1 MEKIPSNQGIEYIL
15 TSIRNFLWEYPY
27 KNISNVIF
35 MNEYSFYSYMKN
47 QNLGTNTLENIM
59 EKIEDCIPITL
70 TDKTHELFISSFN
83 SKSEEEANLILERLK
98 DECKAEFLK
107 EIRLIK
113 SDVQWKNLTELCKK
127 IRQENYNFDFILKR
141 I

>member
-15 TSIRNFLWEYPY
+15 TSIRNFLLDYPY

-35 MNEYSFYSYMKN
+35 MNEYSFYLYMKN
-47 QNLGTNTLENIM
+47 QNLGNNTLENIIQ
-59 EKIEDCIPITL
+59 KIEDCIPITL
-70 TDKTHELFISSFN
+70 TDKTHELFISSFY
-83 SKSEEEANLILERLK
+83 SKSEEEADIILERLK

-113 SDVQWKNLTELCKK
+113 SDIQWKNLTELCKK

>member
-15 TSIRNFLWEYPY
+15 TSIRNFLLEYPY

-35 MNEYSFYSYMKN
+35 MNEYSFYLYMKN
-47 QNLGTNTLENIM
+47 QNLGNNTLENII

-70 TDKTHELFISSFN
+70 TNKTHELFISSFN
-83 SKSEEEANLILERLK
+83 SNSEEEADLILERLK

-107 EIRLIK
+107 EIRLVK
-113 SDVQWKNLTELCKK
+113 SDIQWKNLTELCKK
-127 IRQENYNFDFILKR
+127 IRQENYNFEFILKK

>member
-15 TSIRNFLWEYPY
+15 ANIREFLLDYPY

-47 QNLGTNTLENIM
+47 QKLGNTTLEKLM
-59 EKIEDCIPITL
+59 EKIEDYIPLTI
-70 TDKTHELFISSFN
+70 TDKTHELFISSVN
-83 SKSEEEANLILERLK
+83 SKSEEEAQLNLNRLN

-113 SDVQWKNLTELCKK
+113 SDIQWKNLTELCKK
-127 IRQENYNFDFILKR
+127 IKEENYNFDFILKR